1 MLHKSNDC
9 RICEPPILPTRW
21 IYLLH
26 TSNNVRCGGKL
37 FVGNSGALHTGIALL
52 NVLRTDVYPR
62 PFEQGRKYDVQ
73 EFSISEEKGDN
84 LSSSLSCFVYIRRL
98 LEKIADF
105 HSAPLTISKGWPGV
119 V

>member
-1 MLHKSNDC
+1 MEGSTCRKLLVTKNGRDGWAFKILKLLDEEVERVLHKSNDC

-84 LSSSLSCFVYIRRL
+84 F
-98 LEKIADF
+98 
-105 HSAPLTISKGWPGV
+105 
-119 V
+119 